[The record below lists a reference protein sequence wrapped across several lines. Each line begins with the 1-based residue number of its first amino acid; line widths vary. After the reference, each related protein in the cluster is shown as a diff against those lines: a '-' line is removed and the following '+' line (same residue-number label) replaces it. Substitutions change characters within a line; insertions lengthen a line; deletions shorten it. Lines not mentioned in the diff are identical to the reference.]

1 MMTEHV
7 RTASSTKKSKAPP
20 AAKAAPCAEENPVD
34 ADLIEME
41 RNAFEVLAKTEQ
53 GLDMT
58 RLPHGGYRSFATHQA
73 WWAWQASRR
82 EVIRIQKDKS
92 GPDR

>member
-1 MMTEHV
+1 MNSEH
-7 RTASSTKKSKAPP
+7 TSKASYTKT
-20 AAKAAPCAEENPVD
+20 AKAAPCAEETPKD
-34 ADLIEME
+34 ADLIE
-41 RNAFEVLAKTEQ
+41 RAAFEVLAKTEQ

-82 EVIRIQKDKS
+82 EVIRTQKDKI